1 MSRRRRRR
9 WAHSIGPADQ
19 RRRHPVGLTWEPNRG
34 PTGRRRRVFTPSHQ
48 PLSSAWHRLRQAV
61 RRRRE
66 AVPPL
71 RFKDSSRQSVSSAWD
86 RTRQAVRRRRE
97 AVPPLRFK
105 RRTRPAK
112 ATQRRP
118 PRQPRIRPRKSVVE
132 RVLPT
137 GEPAPARTV
146 IRLRVMGLVMAVLF
160 SLMFVRLW
168 YLQVLDTSSYAKTV
182 SANAVRPVEVP
193 AARGLI
199 LDRSGSIMVGNQV
212 TEEIVLSRVSAQ
224 QHPSVVSDLSAAL
237 GISTGQIDSDLTNPQ
252 FSLYSPVPI
261 LENAP
266 IADVLYLGEHASQ
279 FPGVSV
285 EAVTTRT
292 YPMCPT
298 NPPGQCQTGAQPFGY
313 VGQISASEL
322 AADKNQG
329 YQLGDQ
335 YGQTGLENEYQTALR
350 GTPGTDDVEVDA
362 AGQVVGS
369 AGQTAPV
376 AGDDL
381 VTNIDAGLEQTLQA
395 DLDAQMSQ
403 VHGVTGAAVAMDP
416 ETGAVLALVSSPTY
430 NPTWWNGGISYAHY
444 QQLDVNNGPLEDYAI
459 DGLYTPGSTFKLA
472 TATAAL
478 NDGLITPN
486 FSYYDSGT
494 YDLGGAVFH
503 DNEGEGGYT
512 LNVSRALTVSSDDFF
527 YNLGVLFWDQ
537 RAKYG
542 EDAIQNAAN
551 ALGWGDVT
559 GIDLPGET
567 PDARVDSPQ
576 VVAKEHAQDPAA
588 YPDGDW
594 YSGNNLELAFG
605 QGGTVITPIEE
616 AQAYSTFANGGTRY
630 QPEIAAGLVNPST
643 CKAVETF
650 APKV

>member
-71 RFKDSSRQSVSSAWD
+71 RFKDTSRQSMSSAWD

-105 RRTRPAK
+105 GPARPAK
-112 ATQRRP
+112 APPRRP

-137 GEPAPARTV
+137 GEPAPPRTV

-168 YLQVLDTSSYAKTV
+168 YLQVLDTSSYARTV

-212 TEEIVLSRVSAQ
+212 TEEIVLSRGSAQ
-224 QHPSVVSDLSAAL
+224 QHPAVVSDLSAAL
-237 GISTGQIDSDLTNPQ
+237 GISTSQIDADLTNPQ

-298 NPPGQCQTGAQPFGY
+298 NPTGQCQTGAQTFGY
-313 VGQISASEL
+313 VDQISAS
-322 AADKNQG
+322 
-329 YQLGDQ
+329 
-335 YGQTGLENEYQTALR
+335 
-350 GTPGTDDVEVDA
+350 
-362 AGQVVGS
+362 
-369 AGQTAPV
+369 
-376 AGDDL
+376 
-381 VTNIDAGLEQTLQA
+381 
-395 DLDAQMSQ
+395 
-403 VHGVTGAAVAMDP
+403 
-416 ETGAVLALVSSPTY
+416 
-430 NPTWWNGGISYAHY
+430 
-444 QQLDVNNGPLEDYAI
+444 
-459 DGLYTPGSTFKLA
+459 
-472 TATAAL
+472 
-478 NDGLITPN
+478 
-486 FSYYDSGT
+486 
-494 YDLGGAVFH
+494 
-503 DNEGEGGYT
+503 
-512 LNVSRALTVSSDDFF
+512 
-527 YNLGVLFWDQ
+527 
-537 RAKYG
+537 
-542 EDAIQNAAN
+542 
-551 ALGWGDVT
+551 
-559 GIDLPGET
+559 
-567 PDARVDSPQ
+567 
-576 VVAKEHAQDPAA
+576 
-588 YPDGDW
+588 
-594 YSGNNLELAFG
+594 
-605 QGGTVITPIEE
+605 
-616 AQAYSTFANGGTRY
+616 
-630 QPEIAAGLVNPST
+630 
-643 CKAVETF
+643 
-650 APKV
+650 